1 MVPRG
6 RYQAQAVDHSTEVSE
21 MSESNPLAQMA
32 NFLYG
37 AGTPMAGLGLS
48 PEEAS
53 REAQRR
59 YPNKPHCLVRQW
71 MLVDLLMAYPAQWA
85 AEHPGMAPRLV
96 FAHNIVF
103 DSAGRFAPGYWVR
116 STFEVSYTA
125 QGFFETGNTV
135 YVLLGEGCSKAET
148 LEVVF
153 SLY

>member
-1 MVPRG
+1 
-6 RYQAQAVDHSTEVSE
+6 

-37 AGTPMAGLGLS
+37 AGTPTAGLNLN

-59 YPNKPHCLVRQW
+59 YPHKQYCLVTQW
-71 MLVDLLMAYPAQWA
+71 MLVDLLVADPALWA
-85 AEHPGMAPRLV
+85 VEHPGKVPRLV
-96 FAHNIVF
+96 LAHNIVF
-103 DSAGRFAPGYWVR
+103 DSAGRFPPGYWVR
-116 STFEVSYTA
+116 STFQVSYA
-125 QGFFETGNTV
+125 EEGFFETGNTV
-135 YVLLGEGCSKAET
+135 YVLLGEGCSKTEA